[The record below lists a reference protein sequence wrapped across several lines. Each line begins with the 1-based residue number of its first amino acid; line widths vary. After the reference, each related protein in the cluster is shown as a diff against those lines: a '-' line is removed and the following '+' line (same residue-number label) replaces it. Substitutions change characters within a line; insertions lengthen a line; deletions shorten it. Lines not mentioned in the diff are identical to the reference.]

1 MAEVF
6 FYQLDSQPLTAVLPQ
21 LVAKGLER
29 GLHMVI
35 ETATPENVPR
45 LSELLWGHEDV
56 AFLPHGHGDDAP
68 EGQPIWLCSDAGNPN
83 TATYRFYV
91 DGALPS
97 SLEGLARA
105 IIMFESNSEE
115 GLTSA
120 RDEWKKRK
128 SEGHEIRYYKQDES
142 GKWQNLA

>member
-6 FYQLDSQPLTAVLPQ
+6 FYQLGEEPLALILPDLLKRSLARDVRVAVETTA
-21 LVAKGLER
+21 
-29 GLHMVI
+29 HD
-35 ETATPENVPR
+35 NVTR

-83 TATYRFYV
+83 MATYRFYV
-91 DGALPS
+91 DGALPA

-105 IIMFESNSEE
+105 VIMFESNSEAA
-115 GLTSA
+115 LASA
-120 RDEWKKRK
+120 RNEWKKRK